1 MKFKK
6 LVGLVTLGLAL
17 FILAACGQK
26 SAEDMAKNVLK
37 DSYTGYSQESAY
49 EGLAFRHGGD
59 TLKFDKKKNTII
71 NSVGEDIKF
80 HVLSENDA
88 KSLPAIYRG
97 ALVKLENELKDT
109 DNFTI
114 AVGDYNNKPEEPGAY
129 YQVVLTDGGKKIRI
143 IELRRGYK
151 EDDAFYDF
159 VGTAD

>member
-6 LVGLVTLGLAL
+6 LISLVTLGLAL
-17 FILAACGQK
+17 FILVACGQK

-49 EGLAFRHGGD
+49 EGLTFRHGGY
-59 TLKFDKKKNTII
+59 TLKFDKQKNIITNSDGKTSKFYVLPDEKVKK
-71 NSVGEDIKF
+71 
-80 HVLSENDA
+80 
-88 KSLPAIYRG
+88 LPALYKG
-97 ALVKLENELKDT
+97 ALTGLENELKGT

-114 AVGDYNNKPEEPGAY
+114 TIGDYERYPDDAGAY
-129 YQVVLTDGGKKIRI
+129 YQIVLTDGGKKIRI